1 MSLVVSKDGNNPL
14 MLIHLWSDPNQKMT
28 YPHPV
33 PEIQGST
40 KEVAY
45 AKVQRAAEILQG
57 PCITEDTALCF
68 KALGGLPGPFIKYF
82 LKELGHDGASDHF
95 GRAALRRCRS

>member
-1 MSLVVSKDGNNPL
+1 M
-14 MLIHLWSDPNQKMT
+14 
-28 YPHPV
+28 

-40 KEVAY
+40 QEVAY

-68 KALGGLPGPFIKYF
+68 KALGGLPGPFIKFF
-82 LKELGHDGASDHF
+82 LQKVGHEGMQTQHVELHLRLTQYTRAYRPLVP
-95 GRAALRRCRS
+95 RAARMDRFTASCFCAATR